1 VHVVLPG
8 SVDDPTVP
16 SGGNV
21 YDRRVCAA
29 LPALGWRVLPTPVT
43 GGWPRPAPAE
53 RAALERVLA
62 DLPDGA
68 LVLVDGLVG
77 CGVPEV
83 LVPAAQR
90 LRLVV
95 LVHLPLADETG
106 LDPAVAAD
114 LDRREREVLDAAAA
128 VVVTSPWA
136 AGRVAG
142 AVVAEP
148 GVDPAPVAP
157 GGDGL
162 NLLCVA
168 SVTRRKAQDVLVRAL
183 TGVADRPLR
192 CVLAGPRPDPAFDAE
207 LCELVDRGG
216 LADRVRLV
224 GPLAGADLDAAYAA
238 ADLALLVSRAET
250 FGMAV
255 TEALAAGLPVVVSDA
270 GPLPDTLGHA
280 PDGSRPG
287 LVVAAGEPAPLAA
300 VLRRWCDEPGWRA
313 GLRRS
318 ALARR
323 QTLTG
328 WEHTAQRLHEV
339 LSEVAA

>member
-1 VHVVLPG
+1 MVLPG
-8 SVDDPTVP
+8 SVDDPTAP
-16 SGGNV
+16 SGGNT

-29 LPALGWRVLPTPVT
+29 LPALGWRVSVRPVD
-43 GGWPRPAPAE
+43 GAWPRPAPDE
-53 RAALERVLA
+53 RAELERIMA

-83 LVPAAQR
+83 LVPAARR

-106 LDPAVAAD
+106 LDPALALE
-114 LDRREREVLDAAAA
+114 LDRRERAVLDAAAA
-128 VVVTSPWA
+128 VVVTSRWA
-136 AGRVAG
+136 AGRVNG
-142 AVVAEP
+142 AQVAEP

-183 TGVADRPLR
+183 AATDRPLR
-192 CVLAGPRPDPAFDAE
+192 CALVGPRPDPVFDAGLRE
-207 LCELVDRGG
+207 LIDRAG
-216 LADRVRLV
+216 LTGRVRLL
-224 GPLAGADLDAAYAA
+224 GPLAGADLAAAHA
-238 ADLALLVSRAET
+238 GADLAVLVSRAET

-255 TEALAAGLPVVVSDA
+255 TEALATGLPVAVSDA
-270 GPLPDTLGHA
+270 GPLPDTLGRA
-280 PDGSRPG
+280 ADGSRPG
-287 LVVAAGEPAPLAA
+287 VVVPAGEPGPLAA
-300 VLRRWCDEPGWRA
+300 ALRRWCDEPGWRA

-323 QTLTG
+323 RELAG
-328 WEHTAQRLHEV
+328 WDRTARQLHEV
-339 LSEVAA
+339 LVGVAS